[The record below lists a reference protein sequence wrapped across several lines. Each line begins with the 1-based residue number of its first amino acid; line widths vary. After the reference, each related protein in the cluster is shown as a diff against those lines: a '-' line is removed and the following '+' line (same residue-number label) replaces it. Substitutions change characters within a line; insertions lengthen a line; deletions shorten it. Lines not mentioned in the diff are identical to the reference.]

1 MSPLALLAASLFS
14 PPAQAFCGTYV
25 GGADGAPTNQA
36 SHVVMVR
43 QGRRTTLTMA
53 GDARGLSPSFGMVVP
68 VPGEVSKA
76 ELLDDLRLVERVDRY
91 AGPRLVS
98 YSCEELHGFGA
109 GSGGSGQQAVCG
121 MVAQL
126 ATDKL
131 RSAILAEAHGLLGEL
146 VPGLGSYEVD
156 VLAPSS
162 VADLDDW
169 AGTRGWSIDPD
180 ARALMA
186 PHIDRGGGVVTVGVD
201 LEEARY
207 GGVLLKPLQ
216 IAYESDAM
224 VVPVKLGAVGATGTQ
239 DLVITVITDM
249 ADGAVGISNHD
260 EFAVESE
267 CMWRDEGPS
276 FDAFYE
282 DQLAEGWREGGDGVA
297 WTTEYVWAPAKCDPC
312 PDEGPLEEE
321 TLRELGYDGNPGE
334 AVLTRLRVRM
344 DPERV
349 RDDLVLYASGMTG
362 QQQQRYILHDAS
374 LEADFP
380 ICGEGWAPDPGSCD
394 DVEPFAPAPA
404 GLPLL
409 PLGGLVAALGAVFR
423 RRDGVVR

>member
-14 PPAQAFCGTYV
+14 SPVQAFCGTYV
-25 GGADGAPTNQA
+25 GGTGGAPTNQT

-43 QGRRTTLTMA
+43 QGQRTTLTMA
-53 GDARGLSPSFGMVVP
+53 GDARGVSPSFGMMVP

-76 ELLDDLRLVERVDRY
+76 ELLDDLDLVERVDSY

-109 GSGGSGQQAVCG
+109 SGGGGQQAVCG
-121 MVAQL
+121 MVASMAKDQ
-126 ATDKL
+126 L
-131 RSAILAEAHGLLGEL
+131 RSAILAEANGLLGDL
-146 VPGLGSYEVD
+146 VPGMGSYEVD

-169 AGTRGWSIDPD
+169 AGLRGWSMDPE

-201 LEEARY
+201 LDEARF
-207 GGVLLKPLQ
+207 GGVMLKPLQ

-224 VVPVKLGAVGATGTQ
+224 VVPVKLGAVGASGTQ

-249 ADGAVGISNHD
+249 ADGAVGIANHD
-260 EFAVESE
+260 EFAVETE

-282 DQLAEGWREGGDGVA
+282 DQITEGYQQGGDGVA

-312 PDEGPLEEE
+312 TDEGPLEEE
-321 TLRELGYDGNPGE
+321 VLRELGYDGNPGE

-349 RDDLVLYASGMTG
+349 QDDLVLYASGMSF
-362 QQQQRYILHDAS
+362 QQQQRFILHDAS
-374 LEADFP
+374 LESDFP
-380 ICGEGWAPDPGSCD
+380 ICGEGWAPDPGTCD
-394 DVEPFAPAPA
+394 DAAPVAPSPA

-409 PLGGLVAALGAVFR
+409 PLGGLVAGLGAMFR
-423 RRDGVVR
+423 RRD